1 MSATAQ
7 QALDSGDLNTLPTVA
22 KKIGLGSILLAGLGV
37 RLIRESVAVSSD
49 AAEPSYTVK
58 KLLSCKVSG
67 GSTGNGEKAPQI
79 NGAVG
84 SRVVRET
91 GLVVA
96 TNAAPT
102 TYPVDQLLS
111 ISSVVSSTRTRRVP
125 VNNTATLST
134 GQAKGVDSSAIGTKS
149 IALYAS
155 DVADGGTVD
164 ATYLT
169 QGGCATPNSA
179 GDSISFY
186 ASEVTGASAVAEL
199 CYLTE
204 DPALD
209 ANGQAFAALDDEIEG
224 IY

>member
-7 QALDSGDLNTLPTVA
+7 QALDQGDLNNLAAVSKA
-22 KKIGLGSILLAGLGV
+22 IGLGSILLAGL
-37 RLIRESVAVSSD
+37 
-49 AAEPSYTVK
+49 
-58 KLLSCKVSG
+58 
-67 GSTGNGEKAPQI
+67 GEKAPQI

-84 SRVVRET
+84 SRTVRET

-96 TNAAPT
+96 SNAAPT
-102 TYPVDQLLS
+102 TYPVDQVLS
-111 ISSVVSSTRTRRVP
+111 ASSVVSGTRTRRVP

-134 GQAKGVDSSAIGTKS
+134 GQVKGVDSSAIGTKS

-179 GDSISFY
+179 GDSIGFY
-186 ASEVTGASAVAEL
+186 ASEITGADAVAEIV
-199 CYLTE
+199 YLTA
-204 DPALD
+204 DPPSDSNSQAFSALD
-209 ANGQAFAALDDEIEG
+209 AEIEG
-224 IY
+224 VW

>member
-7 QALDSGDLNTLPTVA
+7 QALDSGDLNTLTTVA

-37 RLIRESVAVSSD
+37 RLVRESVAVSNN
-49 AAEPSYTVK
+49 AATPSFAVK
-58 KLLSCKVSG
+58 RLLLCKVSG
-67 GSTGNGEKAPQI
+67 ADAGDGEKAPQI

-96 TNAAPT
+96 SNAAPT
-102 TYPVDQLLS
+102 TFPVDQLLS

-134 GQAKGVDSSAIGTKS
+134 GQAKGVDSSAVGTKS

-169 QGGCATPNSA
+169 QGGCATPSSA

-186 ASEVTGASAVAEL
+186 ASEVSGADAVAEII
-199 CYLTE
+199 YLTA

>member
-7 QALDSGDLNTLPTVA
+7 QALDQGDLNTLATVA
-22 KKIGLGSILLAGLGV
+22 KSIGLGSILLAGLGV
-37 RLIRESVAVSSD
+37 RLHRESVAVSSD
-49 AAEPSYTVK
+49 AATPSYTVK

-67 GSTGNGEKAPQI
+67 GSAGNGEKAPQI
-79 NGAVG
+79 NGVVG
-84 SRVVRET
+84 SRTVRET

-96 TNAAPT
+96 SNAAPT
-102 TYPVDQLLS
+102 TFPVDQLLS
-111 ISSVVSSTRTRRVP
+111 ISSVVSSTRTRLVP

-169 QGGCATPNSA
+169 QGGCATPSSA
-179 GDSISFY
+179 GDSIGFY
-186 ASEVTGASAVAEL
+186 AGEVTGADAVAEIV
-199 CYLTE
+199 YLTA
-204 DPALD
+204 DPPLD
-209 ANGQAFAALDDEIEG
+209 ANSQAFTALDGEIEG
-224 IY
+224 VY